1 MKGKWAEGIEPRNF
15 VWVIK
20 DSLAICERPGGYG
33 EHHRRVRRQE
43 EIIWVRQHDFDLL
56 YSLIAGS
63 HNLHNYQEL
72 GMPFRH
78 RPWPAHDHLAE
89 FMKALFVEIRSA
101 ISAGQKVLLHKESVG
116 ERLCGL
122 MAAYLLWAGL
132 VPTGP
137 QVTAIAERIFQ
148 QRLGPHGRE
157 LVEIA
162 MSMETRQETTQQ

>member
-20 DSLAICERPGGYG
+20 DSLAVCERPGGYG

-43 EIIWVRQHDFDLL
+43 EIIWVRQNHFDVL

-63 HNLHNYQEL
+63 HNLHNYEEL

-78 RPWPAHDHLAE
+78 RPWPAHDQLAQYME
-89 FMKALFVEIRSA
+89 VLFTEIQGA
-101 ISAGQKVLLHKESVG
+101 MTAGLQVLVHKEEVG

-132 VPTGP
+132 VQTGP
-137 QVTAIAERIFQ
+137 QVTALAERIFQ

-162 MSMETRQETTQQ
+162 VGMEHQQEDTGK

>member
-1 MKGKWAEGIEPRNF
+1 ME
-15 VWVIK
+15 V
-20 DSLAICERPGGYG
+20 
-33 EHHRRVRRQE
+33 
-43 EIIWVRQHDFDLL
+43 
-56 YSLIAGS
+56 
-63 HNLHNYQEL
+63 
-72 GMPFRH
+72 
-78 RPWPAHDHLAE
+78 
-89 FMKALFVEIRSA
+89 LFIEIRSA

>member
-1 MKGKWAEGIEPRNF
+1 MKAKWAEGIEPRNF
-15 VWVIK
+15 VWGIK

-43 EIIWVRQHDFDLL
+43 EIIWIRQHEFDVL

-63 HNLHNYQEL
+63 HNLHNYEEL

-78 RPWPAHDHLAE
+78 RPWPARDRLVQY
-89 FMKALFVEIRSA
+89 MDALFIEIHNV
-101 ISAGQKVLLHKESVG
+101 ISAGQKVVVHKEVVE

-122 MAAYLLWAGL
+122 MAAYLLWARL

-148 QRLGPHGRE
+148 QRLGPHGRA

-162 MSMETRQETTQQ
+162 VGMEPQRKTTEQ

>member
-1 MKGKWAEGIEPRNF
+1 MEVFFTEIHG
-15 VWVIK
+15 
-20 DSLAICERPGGYG
+20 AITAGL
-33 EHHRRVRRQE
+33 RVL
-43 EIIWVRQHDFDLL
+43 V
-56 YSLIAGS
+56 
-63 HNLHNYQEL
+63 
-72 GMPFRH
+72 
-78 RPWPAHDHLAE
+78 
-89 FMKALFVEIRSA
+89 
-101 ISAGQKVLLHKESVG
+101 HKEEVG

-162 MSMETRQETTQQ
+162 IGMESKKESIDK

>member
-1 MKGKWAEGIEPRNF
+1 ME
-15 VWVIK
+15 
-20 DSLAICERPGGYG
+20 AIF
-33 EHHRRVRRQE
+33 
-43 EIIWVRQHDFDLL
+43 I
-56 YSLIAGS
+56 
-63 HNLHNYQEL
+63 
-72 GMPFRH
+72 
-78 RPWPAHDHLAE
+78 
-89 FMKALFVEIRSA
+89 EIRSA
-101 ISAGQKVLLHKESVG
+101 ISAGQKVVVHKELVE

-162 MSMETRQETTQQ
+162 IGMEPEQETT

>member
-1 MKGKWAEGIEPRNF
+1 ME
-15 VWVIK
+15 
-20 DSLAICERPGGYG
+20 AIF
-33 EHHRRVRRQE
+33 
-43 EIIWVRQHDFDLL
+43 I
-56 YSLIAGS
+56 
-63 HNLHNYQEL
+63 
-72 GMPFRH
+72 
-78 RPWPAHDHLAE
+78 
-89 FMKALFVEIRSA
+89 EIRSA
-101 ISAGQKVLLHKESVG
+101 ISASQKVVVHKELVG

-162 MSMETRQETTQQ
+162 MGMEPEQETT